1 MAENGLEIQPVPNHL
16 CLSGGRH
23 EGISFMGFGF
33 HHVHV
38 KKHVEMN
45 FSLEICNL
53 SYKHGLY
60 RRCDKPCKATKEKF
74 DPCSSIK
81 QSKVVSEVLLK
92 VSVGFKIVFLYF
104 VASLISVSTG
114 AS

>member
-1 MAENGLEIQPVPNHL
+1 MKASHVY
-16 CLSGGRH
+16 
-23 EGISFMGFGF
+23 GIWVSPCACQEAC
-33 HHVHV
+33 
-38 KKHVEMN
+38 EMN
-45 FSLEICNL
+45 FSLEISAHL

-60 RRCDKPCKATKEKF
+60 RRCGKPCKATKEKF

-92 VSVGFKIVFLYF
+92 VSVGFKIVCFCS
-104 VASLISVSTG
+104 SLISASTG